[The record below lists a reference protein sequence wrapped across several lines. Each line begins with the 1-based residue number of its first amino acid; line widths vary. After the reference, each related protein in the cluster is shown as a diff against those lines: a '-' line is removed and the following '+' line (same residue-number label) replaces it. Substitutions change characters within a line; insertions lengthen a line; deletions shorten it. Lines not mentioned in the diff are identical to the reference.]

1 LVVLVVA
8 GVAAAT
14 GAAAGAAGAATSGA
28 AVFFTF
34 LVVVFIVLGAEVLEL
49 DIFRKYLYL
58 LMTALAG
65 ANFLAVRSIW
75 VLIPRHPNFFF

>member
-1 LVVLVVA
+1 LALVVLVVA
-8 GVAAAT
+8 GAAAT
-14 GAAAGAAGAATSGA
+14 GAAGAAAATSGA
-28 AVFFTF
+28 AAFFTF
-34 LVVVFIVLGAEVLEL
+34 LVAVFIVLGAEVLEL

-58 LMTALAG
+58 LMTDLAG